1 MGSNTSKL
9 TENLN
14 EYYSSTCEN
23 YSQPE
28 ETGSIPTTPV
38 LTPKAS
44 HEEVREQHMD
54 PRSPSKQIART
65 PIEVLSS
72 AALKFTDLTI
82 ESSETDRPNIET
94 PLKHHLILGIDPR
107 SPSIGVQRTPIVVSA
122 SPDKKFPAIVKNK
135 NLEKIKNSVL
145 LNSSIAGVAT
155 PKQVSPKLLSS
166 HLATPKIAKSDDAY
180 KRKSFVLLETNIDF
194 TETDLDVVIQEK
206 YSGKDRVCSMEEVD
220 DKKETQEGLE
230 EMNDEIKESFTTET
244 QESSMET
251 GPVDIENEE
260 NKEQNVEEVLV
271 VQTVEHYVEV
281 TDSNLLKDI
290 IGEQSISKEMNEDQ
304 GMDSK
309 DVLKETDT
317 MQPHQNQME
326 LRPEIQHELTTH
338 TLSFTPEKSAPASPR
353 LKMDLELTTRIH
365 SPPNL
370 ITSKA
375 APMFSPTPYS
385 ISPQKSKSEPVTSP
399 IINLTADVNELD
411 KKLTNLIY
419 EDEDPIVCPRA
430 VKSIDQCRTP
440 LGLRNG
446 EEVKKSNV
454 QKLKVSDKPRKQV
467 KMGSKIPIFKD
478 KKVKVQCENTP
489 PPRNIRNI
497 GNSKKTHWDPKDET
511 LFI

>member
-1 MGSNTSKL
+1 MGSNASKL
-9 TENLN
+9 TENHS

-38 LTPKAS
+38 LTPKTS

-135 NLEKIKNSVL
+135 NLEKIKNSAL
-145 LNSSIAGVAT
+145 LNSPIVAIGT
-155 PKQVSPKLLSS
+155 PKQVSPRLLSS
-166 HLATPKIAKSDDAY
+166 HLATPKVAKNDDAY

-206 YSGKDRVCSMEEVD
+206 YSGKDQVCSVEEVD
-220 DKKETQEGLE
+220 DKKDLLEGLE
-230 EMNDEIKESFTTET
+230 ELNDEVKEFSTTEL
-244 QESSMET
+244 QESSVKT
-251 GPVDIENEE
+251 GPMLIMDEE
-260 NKEQNVEEVLV
+260 NNEQNSEEVLV
-271 VQTVEHYVEV
+271 VQAVELYAQVP
-281 TDSNLLKDI
+281 DSTLPIDI
-290 IGEQSISKEMNEDQ
+290 IEEQSKPREMNQNSDMGSRHGLE
-304 GMDSK
+304 
-309 DVLKETDT
+309 ETDT
-317 MQPHQNQME
+317 MQPYQNQIE
-326 LRPEIQHELTTH
+326 LRPKIENELTAN
-338 TLSFTPEKSAPASPR
+338 TLSFTSEKSAPASPQ
-353 LKMDLELTTRIH
+353 LKIDTELITSIH

-370 ITSKA
+370 IISKI
-375 APMFSPTPYS
+375 APICSPTSYNV
-385 ISPQKSKSEPVTSP
+385 SPQKSKSEPVTPP

-430 VKSIDQCRTP
+430 IKSIDQCRTP

-446 EEVKKSNV
+446 EEVKKNNIH
-454 QKLKVSDKPRKQV
+454 KLKVSDKPRRQV
-467 KMGSKIPIFKD
+467 KMGSKIPVFKD
-478 KKVKVQCENTP
+478 KKVKVQCENIP
-489 PPRNIRNI
+489 PSRNIRNI
-497 GNSKKTHWDPKDET
+497 ESSKKTHWDPKDET